1 MASDEERERHSRRRK
16 KNIYAKILFDPNEYK
31 GAFSM
36 KVVDP
41 KNRYKR
47 EKLSINSVYDEGE
60 DKEVEIMEEDE

>member
-16 KNIYAKILFDPNEYK
+16 KNVYAKILFDPNEYK

-41 KNRYKR
+41 KNKYKR
-47 EKLSINSVYDEGE
+47 EKLSI
-60 DKEVEIMEEDE
+60 KEVEIMEEDE